1 MKMVA
6 IVIVLC
12 MSKVFVWWIS
22 KMGKKG
28 MYGVN
33 KLNMDTHE
41 YVVNLEVNVNYL
53 NVKVKSEICCD
64 IDHRK

>member
-1 MKMVA
+1 
-6 IVIVLC
+6 
-12 MSKVFVWWIS
+12 
-22 KMGKKG
+22 

-53 NVKVKSEICCD
+53 DVKVKSEICCD

>member
-1 MKMVA
+1 MESNKNEDG
-6 IVIVLC
+6 C
-12 MSKVFVWWIS
+12 YCNCP
-22 KMGKKG
+22 

-41 YVVNLEVNVNYL
+41 YVVNLKVNVNYL
-53 NVKVKSEICCD
+53 HVKVKSEICCD